1 MVDTGFAA
9 LRRALNGIA
18 PDGLRA
24 LEPGDLEHLAA
35 AVRESRHR
43 QNRALAEAGDHA
55 LRHVPRLL
63 RGPIRRLT
71 G

>member
-1 MVDTGFAA
+1 MADTGFAT
-9 LRRALNGIA
+9 LRRALDGSA
-18 PDGLRA
+18 PEGLRTLA
-24 LEPGDLEHLAA
+24 PADLEHLAT
-35 AVRESRHR
+35 AVSESRRR

-63 RGPIRRLT
+63 RGPIRRLA